1 MKLLTE
7 LPARL
12 FLMVFLA
19 CGVALSQND
28 DGVRGA
34 AGTVRNRVPVSESFL
49 VAGPGLERVL
59 VTGQPYSAD
68 RVSEHIQTLTNGA
81 HIDQKREVS
90 RLYRDSE
97 GRTRTE
103 RLVFLGT
110 AGRIGAKDTATKLI
124 HIYDPVSGCSYS
136 LDTQKGIAHR
146 FTVSVPDPPKPGPSV
161 GILAPPPQSQPVA
174 GGAAAKNSVLA
185 RRQMKRE
192 PLGTNVID
200 GVQVEGT
207 RITMTTPTGAEGND
221 RRLNRVCEVWH
232 SGELKITMLSK
243 CSDPRFGSAT
253 LRMENLER
261 SEPDAALFQVPADY
275 TIVEESGPFTVGFV
289 GR

>member
-68 RVSEHIQTLTNGA
+68 RVSKHIQTLTNGA

-103 RLVFLGT
+103 RLVFLGP
-110 AGRIGAKDTATKLI
+110 AGSIGAKDTVPKLV
-124 HIYDPVSGCSYS
+124 HIYDPVSGYSYS
-136 LDTQKGIAHR
+136 LDTQKRIAHR
-146 FTVSVPDPPKPGPSV
+146 FTASGPERPMPGRSV
-161 GILAPPPQSQPVA
+161 GIAPPPQTLPA
-174 GGAAAKNSVLA
+174 EGGAAGKNSVLA

-192 PLGTNVID
+192 PLGTDVID

-207 RITMTTPTGAEGND
+207 RITMTTPTGVEGND
-221 RRLNRVCEVWH
+221 RPLNRVCEVWH
-232 SGELKITMLSK
+232 SDELKITMLSK
-243 CSDPRFGSAT
+243 CSDPRSGSTT
-253 LRMENLER
+253 LRMENVER
-261 SEPDAALFQVPADY
+261 SEPDEALFQVPADY

>member
-34 AGTVRNRVPVSESFL
+34 SGTVRNRVPVSESFL

-90 RLYRDSE
+90 RRYRDSE

-103 RLVFLGT
+103 RLVFLGP
-110 AGRIGAKDTATKLI
+110 ADRIGAKDTAPKLV
-124 HIYDPVSGCSYS
+124 HIYDPVSGYSYS
-136 LDTQKGIAHR
+136 LDTQKRIAHR
-146 FTVSVPDPPKPGPSV
+146 FTVSGPERPMPGRSV
-161 GILAPPPQSQPVA
+161 GIAPPPQTLPA
-174 GGAAAKNSVLA
+174 EGGAAAKNSVLA

-192 PLGTNVID
+192 PLGTDVID

-221 RRLNRVCEVWH
+221 RPLNRVCEVWH
-232 SGELKITMLSK
+232 SDELKITMLSK
-243 CSDPRFGSAT
+243 CSDPRSGSTT

>member
-34 AGTVRNRVPVSESFL
+34 SGTVRNRVPVSESFL

-103 RLVFLGT
+103 RLVFLGP
-110 AGRIGAKDTATKLI
+110 AGSIGAKDTVPKLV
-124 HIYDPVSGCSYS
+124 HIYDPVSGYSYS
-136 LDTQKGIAHR
+136 LDTQKRIAHR
-146 FTVSVPDPPKPGPSV
+146 FTVSAPERPMPGRSV
-161 GILAPPPQSQPVA
+161 RIAPPPQSLPA
-174 GGAAAKNSVLA
+174 EGGAAAKNSVLA
-185 RRQMKRE
+185 RRQMKLE
-192 PLGTNVID
+192 PLGTDVID

-221 RRLNRVCEVWH
+221 RPLNRVCEVWH
-232 SGELKITMLSK
+232 SDELKITMLSK
-243 CSDPRFGSAT
+243 CSDPRSGSTT
-253 LRMENLER
+253 LRMENVER
-261 SEPDAALFQVPADY
+261 SEPDEALFQVPADY